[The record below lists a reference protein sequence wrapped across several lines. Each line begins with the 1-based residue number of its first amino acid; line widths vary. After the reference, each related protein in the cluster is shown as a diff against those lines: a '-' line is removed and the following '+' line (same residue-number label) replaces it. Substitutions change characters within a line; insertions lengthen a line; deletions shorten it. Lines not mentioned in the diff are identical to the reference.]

1 MVIVCEIAIGI
12 AAYVMRDEVGDYKVT
27 VYNLYSIQQVLVF
40 LSALGVRAQQHDVS
54 SVAVQ
59 QNWSRERHANVGH
72 RSA

>member
-12 AAYVMRDEVGDYKVT
+12 AAYVMRDEVGCNVT
-27 VYNLYSIQQVLVF
+27 VNNQYSVQQVLVM